1 MSSRK
6 LTILIGAI
14 VVGCLAGFAVM
25 NYVKGLEDAA
35 YEGAER
41 IEVYVAAADIPSGT
55 DGAAA
60 AAVIEVRQVPRDVRP
75 ATAITSLDEI
85 AGRVALNPIPANSI
99 LVQGM
104 FADPVVAVSS
114 FSQTLPDGLVA
125 VSFNFA
131 EAQGVGRWLT
141 PGDRVNIMVRTKVEA
156 PGDTTADGSEVVA
169 DGASSE
175 PIYAQRARMLYQ
187 DVVILSVGQTTMAAP
202 GQSTSEDAAAAAMAS
217 GLITFAVPAEAA
229 LRLTSVNEADLYL
242 SLVPPSYVPGA
253 VPEIIEVELLPQTP
267 LPGEDPSRLTPYGP
281 GGYDA
286 LIAEISGDGA
296 PSDSAFSD
304 DDAAVGGS
312 GTPG

>member
-1 MSSRK
+1 M
-6 LTILIGAI
+6 TILIGAI

-41 IEVYVAAADIPSGT
+41 IEVFVAAADIPAGT
-55 DGAAA
+55 DGAGAS
-60 AAVIEVRQVPRDVRP
+60 AVIEVRQVPRDVRP

-131 EAQGVGRWLT
+131 EAQGVGRWLA

-156 PGDTTADGSEVVA
+156 PGGTTADGSAEVVA
-169 DGASSE
+169 DGAATE

-253 VPEIIEVELLPQTP
+253 VPEIVEVELLPQTP

-286 LIAEISGDGA
+286 LIAEISGDGE

-304 DDAAVGGS
+304 DAAGDDAPAGS
-312 GTPG
+312 VTPG